1 MNPTVTRIKSRL
13 SRLSFRTGLWVLA
26 ACALCY
32 AASFAQMGLPISP
45 AAKTALWV
53 VLFGSAKA
61 LQYTALAILG
71 VEGLRR
77 IRRALHR

>member
-1 MNPTVTRIKSRL
+1 MKSLLDNIKKRL

-32 AASFAQMGLPISP
+32 AVSFAQMLLPISP
-45 AAKTALWV
+45 AAKTALWAI
-53 VLFGSAKA
+53 LFGSAKT

-71 VEGLRR
+71 TEGIRR
-77 IRRALHR
+77 LRRALRR